1 MKISFNKNE
10 MTDFLNYIIEKENN
24 SLFSGY
30 AEIDA
35 YFDNYIKATVYDL
48 DFSNTY
54 KFNCRI
60 QEEGSVVVFT
70 NLLCEGIKSITDDE
84 ISLTVGSADE
94 DIILK
99 SLNHEVKV
107 KSTNLSSI
115 L

>member
-1 MKISFNKNE
+1 
-10 MTDFLNYIIEKENN
+10 
-24 SLFSGY
+24 
-30 AEIDA
+30 
-35 YFDNYIKATVYDL
+35 
-48 DFSNTY
+48 